1 MGFPEDVLTTDE
13 QLLLHTRTH
22 WKRMIVSILL
32 SVLVLAVVFFV
43 ASLFSLPF
51 WVWALIV
58 VVGVGVILLPKLLSW
73 WTSTYTIT
81 DKRIIT
87 RSGLFTQVGRE
98 IPIRRV
104 SGVSHEKDLLDR
116 VFGCG
121 SLKVESSA
129 EVTSVVF
136 NDVPNVEEVQRML
149 SELIAAQP
157 GS

>member
-13 QLLLHTRTH
+13 RLLLHTRTH
-22 WKRMIVSILL
+22 WKRMIVSVLL

-43 ASLFSLPF
+43 ASLLSLPF

-58 VVGVGVILLPKLLSW
+58 VVGVGVILLPKLLGW

-129 EVTSVVF
+129 EVTSVIF
-136 NDVPNVEEVQRML
+136 NDVPNVEDVQRML